1 MQMEMF
7 TKEVGKMTKLMGM
20 EFMLIKM
27 ELVIKVIGVKTNNM
41 EKVLRLGLMA
51 HLTKELI

>member
-1 MQMEMF
+1 MEMF

>member
-7 TKEVGKMTKLMGM
+7 TKEVGKMTKLMGT